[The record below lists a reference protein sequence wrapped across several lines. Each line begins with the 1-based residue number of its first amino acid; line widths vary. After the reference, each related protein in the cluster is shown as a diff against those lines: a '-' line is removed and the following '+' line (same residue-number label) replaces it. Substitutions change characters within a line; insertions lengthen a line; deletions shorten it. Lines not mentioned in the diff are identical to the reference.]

1 MPGEKELS
9 IDARLLSDAIIELNI
24 ARRNVTIYPKDH
36 PSVEKSLNRCFD
48 LLQKIFELREDITIA
63 IAKDTLIID
72 EFFLEKKNPVYKDFA
87 LYMNRLGIAY
97 ITFKKGITKDE
108 LYEFQKTI
116 TDKTLVDSPEL
127 IEKKFIEQPL
137 KKLNLGFI
145 NYDAFS
151 FVDSTDIKDD
161 KRKSSI
167 WEKYIYGLLT
177 GALLS
182 EDVSDIIQ
190 GIPPDSL
197 GDFLNRTIT
206 DEVKEET
213 YDKVITSYIS
223 RPSSNIFSD
232 QEMGKLNKLISA
244 LKPEIKK
251 QFLASTVKIVSKDVQ
266 AAKAIFNEI
275 SVDEAVKFI
284 NSINEQNLKIPE
296 NLKNLIDKFSSLP
309 SAVDEHFVSGSEY
322 VVDDIFLSGDAKQLM
337 IEDDGKKFVS
347 EKYMS
352 EIRKILEYSSPFAG
366 SSIIK
371 EFDKEYDDD
380 YIEKYFSQIIIDL
393 LSSDFVTDIEEYKV
407 LMNLLGERVD
417 EFVYTGQFGQIYQ
430 LLKLISYNEEN
441 KKYPEITEKFIE
453 LFYSQEFLR
462 RLIDSF
468 RIFGRQSREEVWL
481 LCDYYGKLII
491 PLLMDAL
498 ADEESPI
505 IRKFLIN
512 LLKRFGDRI
521 IPEALKRLEDKRWF
535 VKRNMLYLL
544 ADSKNPEI
552 LDRVKPYVHHD
563 KEKVCFEALRCLL
576 NSSDEYGIKSLRNYL
591 KSGSFENI
599 EMAATLAGIY
609 RVNEA
614 VDDLLHILKKRILSS
629 YDIYQKI
636 SIVKALGEIGDPKA
650 IVALK
655 ELLSSRRI
663 LFKNAMENLKEEIYK
678 SLKNYP
684 LDSIQ
689 DILREGLKSE
699 NEIIKNES
707 RRLIQ
712 RVKHD

>member
-36 PSVEKSLNRCFD
+36 PSVEKSLNRSFD

-87 LYMNRLGIAY
+87 LYMNRLGVAY

-127 IEKKFIEQPL
+127 IEKKFVEQPL
-137 KKLNLGFI
+137 KKLSIGFI

-151 FVDSTDIKDD
+151 FVDSTNVEENSK
-161 KRKSSI
+161 KSSI

-177 GALLS
+177 GALQS
-182 EDVSDIIQ
+182 EDVSDMIQ
-190 GIPPDSL
+190 GISPDAL
-197 GDFLNRTIT
+197 GSYLNRTIT
-206 DEVKEET
+206 DEVKEES

-232 QEMGKLNKLISA
+232 QEMKKLNELINA

-251 QFLASTVKIVSKDVQ
+251 QFLASTVRVVSKDVQ
-266 AAKAIFNEI
+266 AAKRFFNEI

-284 NSINEQNLKIPE
+284 NSINEQNLMIPE

-309 SAVDEHFVSGSEY
+309 SMVDEHFIPGSDY
-322 VVDDIFLSGDAKQLM
+322 IIDDIFLSGDARQLM
-337 IEDDGKKFVS
+337 MEGDEKKFVS

-352 EIRKILEYSSPFAG
+352 EIRKLLGYSLPIAG
-366 SSIIK
+366 SDVIK
-371 EFDKEYDDD
+371 EFDKEYNDD
-380 YIEKYFSQIIIDL
+380 YIERYFSQIIIDL
-393 LSSDFVTDIEEYKV
+393 LQSDFVTDIEEYRIFI
-407 LMNLLGERVD
+407 NLLNERVE
-417 EFVYTGQFGQIYQ
+417 EFVNTGQFGQIYQ
-430 LLKLISYNEEN
+430 LLKLISYNEKN
-441 KKYPEITEKFIE
+441 KKYPEITEQFIKY
-453 LFYSQEFLR
+453 FYSDDFLI
-462 RLIDSF
+462 RLIDTF

-481 LCDYYGKLII
+481 ICDYYGELII

-498 ADEESPI
+498 SNEESPI
-505 IRKFLIN
+505 MRKFLIN
-512 LLKRFGDRI
+512 LLKRFGNKL

-544 ADSKNPEI
+544 ADSKNIEI
-552 LDRVKPYVHHD
+552 LPYIRPYANYNNS
-563 KEKVCFEALRCLL
+563 KVCFEALRCLL
-576 NSSDEYGIKSLRNYL
+576 NYGDEYGITSLKNSL
-591 KSGSFENI
+591 KSGSFEDI
-599 EMAATLAGIY
+599 EMAANLSGMY

-614 VDDLLHILKKRILSS
+614 VDDLLRILKKRTLSS
-629 YDIYQKI
+629 ADVYQK
-636 SIVKALGEIGDPKA
+636 VLVVRALGEIGDPR
-650 IVALK
+650 ALETLK
-655 ELLSSRRI
+655 DLLVSKKL
-663 LFKNAMENLKEEIYK
+663 LFKNAIEHLNEEIYK
-678 SLKNYP
+678 SLRNYP
-684 LDSIQ
+684 IDSIQ
-689 DILREGLKSE
+689 DILKEGLKSK
-699 NEIIKNES
+699 NEIIRSES
-707 RRLIQ
+707 KRLSQ
-712 RVKHD
+712 KVQK

>member
-36 PSVEKSLNRCFD
+36 PSVERSLNRSFD
-48 LLQKIFELREDITIA
+48 LLQKIFEMREDITIA

-87 LYMNRLGIAY
+87 LYMSRLGIAY

-116 TDKTLVDSPEL
+116 TDKTLVDSPDL

-137 KKLNLGFI
+137 RKLNVGFI

-151 FVDSTDIKDD
+151 FVDAADIQHVSKE
-161 KRKSSI
+161 SSI

-177 GALLS
+177 GALQS
-182 EDVSDIIQ
+182 EDVSDMIQ
-190 GIPPDSL
+190 SIPPDAL
-197 GDFLNRTIT
+197 GSYLNRNIT

-213 YDKVITSYIS
+213 YDQVITSYIS
-223 RPSSNIFSD
+223 RPSSNVFSE
-232 QEMGKLNKLISA
+232 QEIKKINELIRA

-251 QFLASTVKIVSKDVQ
+251 QFLASTVRVVSKELH
-266 AAKAIFNEI
+266 AARRFFNEI
-275 SVDEAVKFI
+275 SADEAIKFI
-284 NSINEQNLKIPE
+284 NSINEQNLKVPE

-309 SAVDEHFVSGSEY
+309 SVVNEHFVPGSEY
-322 VVDDIFLSGDAKQLM
+322 IIDDIFLSGDAKQLM
-337 IEDDGKKFVS
+337 IEGDEKKFVS
-347 EKYMS
+347 EKYSS
-352 EIRKILEYSSPFAG
+352 EIRKLLEYSSPVAAPG
-366 SSIIK
+366 IVK
-371 EFDKEYDDD
+371 EFDKEYNDD
-380 YIEKYFSQIIIDL
+380 YIEKYFSQIVIDL

-407 LMNLLGERVD
+407 FINLLNERVD
-417 EFVYTGQFGQIYQ
+417 EFINTGQFGQIYQ
-430 LLKLISYNEEN
+430 ILKLISSNYEN
-441 KKYPEITEKFIE
+441 KKYPEITKPFIDY
-453 LFYSQEFLR
+453 FYSDEFYK

-481 LCDYYGKLII
+481 LCDYYGDVII

-498 ADEESPI
+498 SSEESPI

-512 LLKRFGDRI
+512 LLKRFENRL

-552 LDRVKPYVHHD
+552 LQYIRPYVNYD
-563 KEKVCFEALRCLL
+563 NPKVCFEALRCLL
-576 NSSDEYGIKSLRNYL
+576 NYSDEYGIKSLKNYL
-591 KSGSFENI
+591 KSGSFEYI
-599 EMAATLAGIY
+599 EMAVTISGAY
-609 RVNEA
+609 RVNE
-614 VDDLLHILKKRILSS
+614 VIEDLLRLLKKRVLSNS
-629 YDIYQKI
+629 DIYQKI
-636 SIVKALGEIGDPKA
+636 LVVKALGEIGDPQA
-650 IVALK
+650 LEALK
-655 ELLSSRRI
+655 DLLSSKTI
-663 LFKNAMENLKEEIYK
+663 LFKNAMEHLREEIYK

-684 LDSIQ
+684 IDSIQ
-689 DILREGLKSE
+689 DILKDGLKSR
-699 NEIIKNES
+699 NEIIRNES
-707 RRLIQ
+707 KRLSQ
-712 RVKHD
+712 KVRT